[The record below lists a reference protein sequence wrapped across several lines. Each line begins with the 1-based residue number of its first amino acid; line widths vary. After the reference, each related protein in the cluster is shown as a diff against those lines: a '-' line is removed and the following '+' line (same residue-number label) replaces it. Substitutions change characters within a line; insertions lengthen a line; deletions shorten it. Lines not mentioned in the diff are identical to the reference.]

1 MSADDRI
8 TVEELRYLSI
18 FQDLT
23 RALPYRCIIDEE
35 GDRLIFLVKES
46 DLGRAIGRNGRNV
59 RLLSEIFKK
68 KVEVVA
74 YSDDLETMVRHLFP
88 GVKIESIEIR
98 ERPNKEKVVIVKVA
112 EEDKGRAIGRE
123 GRNIKRARLVLRKLF
138 GVSNVV
144 IK

>member
-1 MSADDRI
+1 MSEDRI

-23 RALPYRCIIDEE
+23 GAFPFRCIIDDDEN
-35 GDRLIFLVKES
+35 RLIFLVKES
-46 DLGRAIGRNGRNV
+46 DLGRAIGRGGKNV
-59 RLLSEIFKK
+59 RLLSDIFKK

-74 YSDDLETMVRHLFP
+74 YAEDLETMIKNLFP
-88 GVKIESIEIR
+88 GVKILSIDIK
-98 ERPNKEKVVIVKVA
+98 ERPNKEKVVILKIA

-123 GRNIKRARLVLRKLF
+123 GRNIKRARLVLKKLF
-138 GVSNVV
+138 GVSNVI